1 MAISISDA
9 AQNAACNAI
18 VDLVDGGTT
27 DATGDMEI
35 RTGSKPAD
43 PNDAATGTL
52 LATVLFNNP
61 AFGNA
66 GASVVGQADLAG
78 TLPIQDASPV
88 ASGTAGWFR
97 ARNRDNGAVFDGTIG
112 TSGSGADMIVNT
124 TTVTA
129 GVPFRITAGSFT
141 IPLT

>member
-1 MAISISDA
+1 VTISISDA

-18 VDLVDGGTT
+18 VDLIDAGAAAGTI
-27 DATGDMEI
+27 DI

-52 LATVLFNNP
+52 LATVPFNDP
-61 AFGNA
+61 AFGNS
-66 GASVVGQADLAG
+66 GATVVGQADLAG
-78 TLPIQDASPV
+78 TLPLEDASPD

-97 ARNRDNGAVFDGTIG
+97 AKDSNGNAIFDGTVG

-129 GVPFRITAGSFT
+129 GVPFRITSGSFT
-141 IPLT
+141 IPLQ

>member
-1 MAISISDA
+1 MMTISISDA
-9 AQNAACNAI
+9 AQNAACNGI
-18 VDLVDGGTT
+18 VDLVDGG
-27 DATGDMEI
+27 ATNGEIEI

-52 LATVLFNNP
+52 LATVPCNDP
-61 AFGNA
+61 AFGNS

-78 TLPIQDASPV
+78 TLPLEDPTPV

-97 ARNRDNGAVFDGTIG
+97 AMDSNGNAVFDGTVG
-112 TSGSGADMIVNT
+112 VSGSGADMIVNT

-129 GVPFRITAGSFT
+129 GVPFRITSGSFT
-141 IPLT
+141 IPLQ